1 MGLAAADKDRGAAI
15 TVTSGAAALLATE
28 FLAGAGD
35 LGTLASAARLA
46 APIGKLPIDDAE
58 QDIGAWLKAED
69 FVVELDIAGGGC
81 VERLNF
87 QFHRAQASVFSVA
100 SADSTRA
107 SAGAASVLL
116 LAAAFRLAG

>member
-69 FVVELDIAGGGC
+69 FVVELDKIG
-81 VERLNF
+81 
-87 QFHRAQASVFSVA
+87 
-100 SADSTRA
+100 RA
-107 SAGAASVLL
+107 SCREECVSTC
-116 LAAAFRLAG
+116 RSRWSPYH

>member
-46 APIGKLPIDDAE
+46 APIGKLPIDDA
-58 QDIGAWLKAED
+58 DPDNGAWLQAED

-81 VERLNF
+81 VECLTF
-87 QFHRAQASVFSVA
+87 LFHFAHPSSFCS
-100 SADSTRA
+100 
-107 SAGAASVLL
+107 AASRVGN
-116 LAAAFRLAG
+116 ACFRTCRFRWWRYQCKQ